1 MTARVQTLYT
11 RATNLLEKHT
21 MIQIEKNIPLLR
33 NNGKYAEELDAMHT
47 MEVGDSFF
55 TAKITSRA
63 ALGALGAIRLFRKK
77 FTIQKED
84 EGCRIW
90 RIE

>member
-1 MTARVQTLYT
+1 
-11 RATNLLEKHT
+11 

-63 ALGALGAIRLFRKK
+63 ALGALGAIRLYPKK
-77 FTIQKED
+77 FRTKT
-84 EGCRIW
+84 EGEGRRIW
-90 RIE
+90 RTE